1 MANVDIEPTSR
12 TAPISS
18 LPRSPQLLKAQHGR
32 GTCTEIMPP
41 PPANP
46 RKRTDRSPSNV
57 GAKRPRVGVSV
68 GTSRPGQARVKTDP
82 DGKGRS
88 GASKADPSS
97 LRSEFIQI
105 FTEPAHANGNG
116 VSNGVLKSRF
126 RDRYVNLAP
135 VINELTRNGR
145 LSMSK
150 VGDELMYNLVSDEMA
165 AKFVGLDVSAR
176 MVYQVI
182 EKSGNM
188 GIWTKDIRM
197 RTNFQTQALNK
208 IFKVRFDYPLTAYHW
223 NKDIALLLSNG
234 ALEDSA
240 H

>member
-1 MANVDIEPTSR
+1 
-12 TAPISS
+12 
-18 LPRSPQLLKAQHGR
+18 
-32 GTCTEIMPP
+32 
-41 PPANP
+41 
-46 RKRTDRSPSNV
+46 
-57 GAKRPRVGVSV
+57 
-68 GTSRPGQARVKTDP
+68 
-82 DGKGRS
+82 
-88 GASKADPSS
+88 
-97 LRSEFIQI
+97 
-105 FTEPAHANGNG
+105 
-116 VSNGVLKSRF
+116 
-126 RDRYVNLAP
+126 
-135 VINELTRNGR
+135 
-145 LSMSK
+145 MSK

>member
-1 MANVDIEPTSR
+1 
-12 TAPISS
+12 
-18 LPRSPQLLKAQHGR
+18 
-32 GTCTEIMPP
+32 MPP